1 MNLPSGYTQLEYI
14 QSSGTQYI
22 NTGFKSPSS
31 GLKIALG
38 FEYIADHS
46 EETLFGSE
54 KNGVY
59 SICPYGNPEF
69 YVGSTIK
76 LLSYSAEL
84 NTRYNLVV
92 EAKNNKLTTTWNE
105 ISYTG
110 SYSGSLEST
119 QDIYLF
125 ANHINNSVG
134 QIVSIKLYECS
145 MYAND
150 VMTRNFI
157 PCKNPSGVIGLYD
170 SVNSVFY
177 ANAGT
182 GRFIAGPEVKGSHK
196 TLIDGTWYDLKAG
209 KCLVGGTAYSVKNG
223 RVLVNSTGYNI
234 PFFIGKIFTVTLGIY
249 EGASSSGN
257 GWSSGLNYVT
267 YNGVQYTESFEI
279 EEGDSISIRVAA
291 RSREY
296 HGEYISGYARVFLNG
311 TQVAIQENGVT
322 YTFTPSTNVK
332 LGISY
337 VPLAPLA
344 YAYECYITEE

>member
-1 MNLPSGYTQLEYI
+1 MSLPSGYTQLEYI

-22 NTGFKSPSS
+22 NTGFIPKYDSRIVLDAEVTDSS
-31 GLKIALG
+31 IACALFG
-38 FEYIADHS
+38 ARGAASGTNPVSNALFSLSGGTIRSDYYGSSVSSTTTVSWRTIFDKNKNVVSFGNNTITNHS
-46 EETLFGSE
+46 STASSNQTLF
-54 KNGVY
+54 
-59 SICPYGNPEF
+59 
-69 YVGSTIK
+69 
-76 LLSYSAEL
+76 
-84 NTRYNLVV
+84 
-92 EAKNNKLTTTWNE
+92 
-105 ISYTG
+105 
-110 SYSGSLEST
+110 
-119 QDIYLF
+119 LF
-125 ANHINNSVG
+125 AVQTAGSATLLATM
-134 QIVSIKLYECS
+134 KLYACQI
-145 MYAND
+145 YDNGTLVRD
-150 VMTRNFI
+150 FY
-157 PCKNPSGVIGLYD
+157 PCTNESGAVGLYD
-170 SVNSVFY
+170 LVGKQFY
-177 ANAGT
+177 SNAGT
-182 GRFIAGPEVKGSHK
+182 GAFVAGAEVKGSHK

-234 PFFIGKIFTVTLGIY
+234 PFSIGKIFTVTLGIY
-249 EGASSSGN
+249 EGASYSGN

-337 VPLAPLA
+337 VPLVASA